1 MSERQPGE
9 DETVCRACG
18 TGLHGR
24 YCHVCGQDTLA
35 RPRPLRDWAAEAFS
49 ETNLVDG
56 RTARTLIA
64 LAMKPGRLLEACRD
78 GASSLYQ
85 TPTKLFVVITA
96 LFLLTLS
103 FADVQL
109 YQYVA
114 EVTDPG
120 RPVTARADP
129 DGATVHLENATQ
141 GERWMQRR
149 IEPAI
154 DPAVTAA
161 IAAAAERATTET
173 NRQNL
178 LYENVSNLEQAAI
191 SERLAG
197 WLPNAIWLLMPLY
210 ALMLAPFFGRR
221 RLIMEHLVFAMWA
234 HVTAFILLILLAL
247 ANKYG
252 ARAPAWPLVLPFLAY
267 FTLAA
272 SRYYGVSRPQA
283 LVRGAI
289 HLALYFGLVLFPAA
303 LVAALTVMD
312 LEALMTFMLA

>member
-9 DETVCRACG
+9 GEAACRACG
-18 TGLHGR
+18 IGLHGR

-56 RTARTLIA
+56 RTARTLVA
-64 LAMKPGRLLEACRD
+64 LAVKPGRLLEACRE
-78 GASSLYQ
+78 GAGSLYQ
-85 TPTKLFVVITA
+85 TPTKLFVVVTA

-114 EVTDPG
+114 QVTDPD

-149 IEPAI
+149 VEPAI

-161 IAAAAERATTET
+161 ITAAAERATTEAD
-173 NRQNL
+173 RQNL
-178 LYENVSNLEQAAI
+178 LYENVSNREQAAI
-191 SERLAG
+191 SERLAS

-210 ALMLAPFFGRR
+210 ALMLAPFFGRS

-252 ARAPAWPLVLPFLAY
+252 ANAPAWPLVLPFLGY

-272 SRYYGVSRPQA
+272 SRYYGVSHRQA
-283 LVRGAI
+283 LIRGAI

-312 LEALMTFMLA
+312 LDAFVTFLQA

>member
-1 MSERQPGE
+1 MSERRPVEEEAACQ
-9 DETVCRACG
+9 ACG
-18 TGLHGR
+18 TGLRGR
-24 YCHVCGQDTLA
+24 YCHDCGQDTLA

-56 RTARTLIA
+56 RTARTLVA
-64 LAMKPGRLLEACRD
+64 LAVKPGRLLEACRD

-85 TPTKLFVVITA
+85 TPTKLFVVVTA

-114 EVTDPG
+114 QVTDPD
-120 RPVTARADP
+120 RPVTARADA

-149 IEPAI
+149 VEPAI
-154 DPAVTAA
+154 DPAVTTA
-161 IAAAAERATTET
+161 IEAAAERAVTET
-173 NRQNL
+173 DRQNL
-178 LYENVSNLEQAAI
+178 LYENVSNREQAAI

-247 ANKYG
+247 ANKFG
-252 ARAPAWPLVLPFLAY
+252 ANAPAWPLVLPFLGY
-267 FTLAA
+267 FALAA
-272 SRYYGVSRPQA
+272 SRFYGVSRSQA

-312 LEALMTFMLA
+312 LGALMAFLQA